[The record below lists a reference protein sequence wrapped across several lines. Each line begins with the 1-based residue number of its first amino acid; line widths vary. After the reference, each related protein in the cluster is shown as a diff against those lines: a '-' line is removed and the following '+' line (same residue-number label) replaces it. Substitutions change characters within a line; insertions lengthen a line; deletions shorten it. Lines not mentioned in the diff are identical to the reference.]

1 MNYDE
6 ETWQN
11 IIQQLSSD
19 HQVNTIVKN
28 YDYLLNFVT
37 IWKTLKEILK
47 FKILQHCVG
56 DSSEK

>member
-19 HQVNTIVKN
+19 HQVNTIVQN
-28 YDYLLNFVT
+28 YNYPHDIIT
-37 IWKTLKEILK
+37 IQKLEIK
-47 FKILQHCVG
+47 KIQFCYHL
-56 DSSEK
+56 